1 MNIGIMGT
9 GSIAATMAATIS
21 KMENA
26 VLYAAASR
34 AVERAE
40 KFADIHGVKRFYG
53 SYEELAKDENVELI
67 YIATPHSEHFENTML
82 CIENGKPVLC
92 EKAFTVN
99 AEEARKL
106 KSAAYK
112 NNVFLAEAIWTRYMP
127 SRKIIDDLLCSGII
141 GNVDTL
147 TADLSYVIYD
157 KKRLTDPYLAGGAL
171 LDIGI
176 YGINFA
182 VMHFGKDIE
191 RIDSSVKM
199 TDTGV
204 DGRESITI
212 HFKSGKMAVL
222 THSIYCRSDRKG
234 IFHGDKGYIVVENIN
249 DPSEISVYD
258 TNDEL
263 IRHMY
268 VPEQISG
275 YEYEVYEA
283 MECIKNGRTE
293 SLSMPLD
300 ESVFMME
307 VMDGIRRDW
316 GLVYPKEKK

>member
-53 SYEELAKDENVELI
+53 SYEELVKDENVELI

-127 SRKIIDDLLCSGII
+127 SRKIIDDLLCI
-141 GNVDTL
+141 
-147 TADLSYVIYD
+147 
-157 KKRLTDPYLAGGAL
+157 

-316 GLVYPKEKK
+316 GLVYPKEKKRYCSTN